1 MRRLSENWTRALNE
15 ERWGVKEKLPKGEQD
30 KQRCFHQFAETS
42 APSAKTTAKG
52 R

>member
-1 MRRLSENWTRALNE
+1 MQGLSKNWIKALNKD
-15 ERWGVKEKLPKGEQD
+15 GVSKRNFLTKGEQD

-42 APSAKTTAKG
+42 APSTKTTAKG